1 LTAGGRMVRRRVTRR
16 MRKPTQAATVARGV
30 GRHPPLASV
39 RLTRPLFHLRSPR
52 YVGLRPRC
60 CDCLLLP
67 ALLVF
72 RAFRQAA
79 IHPRRLGISSHFAA
93 VRWPASTAR
102 GGLGL
107 VRLIKTAPLVL
118 ATATAT
124 ATAGAETATAGAA
137 TATAGAATATAG
149 AATATVAQK
158 GASVT
163 QTSSRRASSV
173 ASAMGVLAAADV
185 LRGRPKPLSSR
196 WSGGAR

>member
-1 LTAGGRMVRRRVTRR
+1 MTAGGRMVRRRVTRR

-137 TATAGAATATAG
+137 TAT
-149 AATATVAQK
+149 VAQK